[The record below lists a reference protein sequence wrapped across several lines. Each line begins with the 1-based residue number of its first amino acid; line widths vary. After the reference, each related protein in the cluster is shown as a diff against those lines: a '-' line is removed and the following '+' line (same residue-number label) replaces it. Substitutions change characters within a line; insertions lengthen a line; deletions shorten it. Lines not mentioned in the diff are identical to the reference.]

1 MDITNLVRENIRRMK
16 PYSCARNEF
25 KGEASV
31 YLDAN
36 ENPMNTPYNRYPD
49 PLQLSL
55 KEKIARLKNVRPSQ
69 IMLGV
74 GSDEPID
81 LAIRIFCDPERDN
94 IVAIDPTYG
103 MYQVCADINNVEYR
117 KVLLNS
123 DYSFDAGRLLAAT
136 DEHTKVIFLCSPN
149 NPTGNLLNRAEITN
163 ILTGFNGIMVIDEA
177 YIDFSSENSWLTDL
191 DRYPNL
197 IVLQTFSKAWGLAS
211 VRCGMAFASEEII
224 GYFNKIKF
232 PYNINLLTQKFVSS
246 RLDYETQKNEW
257 VEMLVNQRNKLSVQL
272 AAFPWV
278 EKVYP
283 SDANFLLVKVPDA
296 DLLYGQL
303 VERGIIVR
311 NRHTVSLCLGCLR
324 ITIGAKEENAALLKA
339 LKELTGIPVDN
350 IEPTESYFIVE
361 RKTVVKRTTNETN
374 ISIQLDLDGT
384 GKTDISTGIG
394 FFDHLLDQIGR
405 HSGMDLTVR
414 VKGDLHIDEH
424 HTIEDTAIALGE
436 ALWKALG
443 SKRGIERYGF
453 CLPMDDCLCNV
464 ALDFG
469 GRAWL
474 VFDATFKREKVGDMP
489 TEMFLHFFK
498 SLSDSAKMNLNIKA
512 EGENEHHKAEGI
524 FKSFARAI
532 KMAVRR
538 DMYNYELPS
547 TKGAL

>member
-1 MDITNLVRENIRRMK
+1 MEITNLVRENIRLLK

-49 PLQLSL
+49 PLQESL
-55 KEKIARLKNVRPSQ
+55 KIKIARMKHVRPSQ

-81 LAIRIFCDPERDN
+81 LTIRIFCEPKQDN

-103 MYQVCADINNVEYR
+103 MYQVCADVNNVEYR
-117 KVLLNS
+117 KVLLNP
-123 DYSFDAGRLLAAT
+123 DYSLDSDRLLAAA

-149 NPTGNLLNRAEITN
+149 NPTGNLLNRKEMTKVI
-163 ILTGFNGIMVIDEA
+163 TGFQGIVVIDEA
-177 YIDFSSENSWLTDL
+177 YIDFASETSWLADL
-191 DRYPNL
+191 DRYPNV

-211 VRCGMAFASEEII
+211 VRCGMAYASEEII
-224 GYFNKIKF
+224 GYFNKIKY
-232 PYNINLLTQKFVSS
+232 PYNLNLLTQNFVSKQ
-246 RLDYETQKNEW
+246 LDYEHRKKEW
-257 VEMLVNQRNKLSVQL
+257 VDLLIDQRNELAVQL
-272 AAFPWV
+272 TSIRQV

-296 DLLYGQL
+296 DLLYSQL

-311 NRHTVSLCLGCLR
+311 NRNLISLCLGCLR
-324 ITIGAKEENAALLKA
+324 ITVGTKVENALLIRALRVLEGQPA
-339 LKELTGIPVDN
+339 DDDFSANFLT
-350 IEPTESYFIVE
+350 EE
-361 RKTVVKRTTNETN
+361 RKAIVQRTTNETDIF
-374 ISIQLDLDGT
+374 ISLDIDGK
-384 GKTDISTGIG
+384 GKTDISTGLG
-394 FFDHLLDQIGR
+394 FFDHLLDQIGK
-405 HSGMDLTVR
+405 HSGMDLTVH
-414 VKGDLHIDEH
+414 VKGDLHVDEH

-436 ALWKALG
+436 ALWTALG

-453 CLPMDDCLCNV
+453 CLPMDDCLCSV

-474 VFDATFKREKVGDMP
+474 VFDATFQREKIGEMP
-489 TEMFLHFFK
+489 TEMLRHFFK
-498 SLSDSAKMNLNIKA
+498 SLSDAAKMNLNIKA
-512 EGENEHHKAEGI
+512 EGENEHHKAEAI
-524 FKSFARAI
+524 FKALARAI

-538 DMYNYELPS
+538 DVCNHELPS
-547 TKGAL
+547 TKGVI